1 MFEVSLPATL
11 LKNELFHSYFSRI
24 LINYQNSC
32 FLKTA
37 LSDCVF
43 KFMIFTFVGI
53 FIFSIFR
60 FFCFFIEKTLHWIF
74 WKHYFVYSCM
84 CSTSVNL
91 FSASWGVGE
100 TPQHF
105 DKSNIFWENL
115 PPFTK
120 LENMLDVIP
129 GIIHIILKVFIKS
142 MSVDIK
148 SYSVAFYFPKY
159 INVIVFPDTIWTN

>member
-1 MFEVSLPATL
+1 MNFFTVIFQGFWSVIKTAVFWKQLFVTVYLSLWFLLLLGYSFFLFLGFSVFL
-11 LKNELFHSYFSRI
+11 LKRHYIGFFENTILCILVCVLPVWTCSLQTGGWERLPNI
-24 LINYQNSC
+24 LI
-32 FLKTA
+32 K
-37 LSDCVF
+37 V
-43 KFMIFTFVGI
+43 IFFG
-53 FIFSIFR
+53 R
-60 FFCFFIEKTLHWIF
+60 
-74 WKHYFVYSCM
+74 
-84 CSTSVNL
+84 TS
-91 FSASWGVGE
+91 
-100 TPQHF
+100 
-105 DKSNIFWENL
+105 